1 MLLFNKDLFKIC
13 YSDGL
18 FGAGL
23 LGNWWFIFKKVDYF
37 DSFAKSP
44 FNHLWYLGV
53 QEQALLIIGIIIFIL
68 NKKLSN
74 TWKRKQYF
82 QWILL
87 GASIIFIAL
96 SYFVFDVHNINRSY
110 YGTDTR
116 IYELFL
122 GAFLATIVNS
132 KTLSKKEDGKNYIFI
147 NLFSILLI
155 GIFIFLSFNLS
166 KFSFWLYK
174 GGFFLID
181 LLCSLL
187 LINSC
192 KAGGVVEKIGKT
204 KVISLGAKISFGV
217 YLWHYPILILTRLPF
232 EVKQMEPNYLLI
244 RLALI
249 IIMAISS
256 YIFVEKFNK
265 INYRFHPSKLKSFAF
280 RIIGLVA
287 VFIFLFAGY
296 EFSVK
301 ADIYNKQMEE
311 KQRILEEK
319 IELKEKKR
327 LLKRLRGK
335 LKEKKLNL
343 KKIHNIQV

>member
-1 MLLFNKDLFKIC
+1 MEFL
-13 YSDGL
+13 YS
-18 FGAGL
+18 
-23 LGNWWFIFKKVDYF
+23 Y
-37 DSFAKSP
+37 
-44 FNHLWYLGV
+44 HLTYP
-53 QEQALLIIGIIIFIL
+53 
-68 NKKLSN
+68 N
-74 TWKRKQYF
+74 
-82 QWILL
+82 
-87 GASIIFIAL
+87 
-96 SYFVFDVHNINRSY
+96 
-110 YGTDTR
+110 
-116 IYELFL
+116 
-122 GAFLATIVNS
+122 
-132 KTLSKKEDGKNYIFI
+132 
-147 NLFSILLI
+147 
-155 GIFIFLSFNLS
+155 
-166 KFSFWLYK
+166 FWLYK

-319 IELKEKKR
+319 NRIEREKR

-335 LKEKKLNL
+335 LKEKS
-343 KKIHNIQV
+343 